1 MLSSDDIAK
10 MIDHS
15 LLKPQLTRED
25 IVKGCEIASKYNT
38 ISVCVRPCDIELACK
53 LLKDTDVKVTTV
65 IGFPHGANETDVKI
79 YEAKKAIH
87 RGAEELDMVLNIGKL
102 LSREYDYV
110 LNEIKEIVDVAHRK
124 KALVKVI
131 LENCYLTPELIEK
144 ASIIVEKAGADFVK
158 TSTGFGTSGANL
170 EDLTIMRRSVSPR
183 MEVKAA
189 GGVRTLDAALEVRK
203 VGATRFGATA
213 TVAIMGEAIKRE
225 KEGTLRE
232 LE

>member
-1 MLSSDDIAK
+1 MLSASDIAK

-15 LLKPQLTRED
+15 LLKPQLTGQD
-25 IVKGCEIASKYNT
+25 IVKGCEIAAKYNT
-38 ISVCVRPCDIELACK
+38 ISVCVRPCDIELACE
-53 LLKDTDVKVTTV
+53 LLKGTDVKVTTV
-65 IGFPHGANETDVKI
+65 IGFPHGANETDVKVF
-79 YEAKKAIH
+79 EAKRAIH
-87 RGAEELDMVLNIGKL
+87 MGAVELDMVLNIGKL
-102 LSREYDYV
+102 LSGDYEYV
-110 LNEIKEIVDVAHRK
+110 LNEIKEVVDVAHK
-124 KALVKVI
+124 ENVIVKVI
-131 LENCYLTPELIEK
+131 LENCYLNPELIEK

-213 TVAIMGEAIKRE
+213 TVVIMEEAIKRE
-225 KEGTLRE
+225 KEGTLKE